1 MFEDDESLIVAGV
14 STVTAPVV
22 APFFTVSF
30 GFLVDFLGVFLAG
43 LAFSFDASPP
53 AAPSVASEFC
63 YN

>member
-1 MFEDDESLIVAGV
+1 MFEDDESLVVAGV
-14 STVTAPVV
+14 SAATAPAA

-53 AAPSVASEFC
+53 DAPSASEFC
-63 YN
+63 